1 MKKFHKES
9 DEVLYTDEDT
19 LHLQSADLE
28 ELKSLAKMNSRHRV
42 RLCAHCNP
50 MQKLHEMFIVHMSDC
65 YVRPHKHIGKVES
78 MTVLEGEVDM
88 VLFHDDG
95 SIRRMIPM
103 GTQSSG
109 KVFYQRLADPV
120 YHTLLIRSEF
130 LVFHEITEGPFLRK
144 STVFPDWAP
153 AETGVAADA
162 FLDGLETQIRNSR
175 GTPL

>member
-1 MKKFHKES
+1 MIKIRKES
-9 DEVLYTDEDT
+9 DEVLYPEEDVV
-19 LHLQSADLE
+19 LLQLDHIQ
-28 ELKSLAKMNSRHRV
+28 ELKRRAELNLRHRV
-42 RLCAHCNP
+42 RLCAHRSP
-50 MQKLHEMFIVHMSDC
+50 QDSLHEMFIVHMRDC
-65 YVRPHKHIGKVES
+65 YVRPHKHLGKVES
-78 MTVLEGEVDM
+78 MAVLEGEVDM